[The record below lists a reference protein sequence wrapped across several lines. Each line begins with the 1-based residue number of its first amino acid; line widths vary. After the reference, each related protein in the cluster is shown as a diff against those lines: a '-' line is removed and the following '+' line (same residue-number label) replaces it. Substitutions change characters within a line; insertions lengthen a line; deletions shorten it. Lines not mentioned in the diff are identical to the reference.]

1 MQDMKLTGRTIAVL
15 EQSLNLRARNQ
26 QVIAG
31 NLANAETPGYAAKRL
46 SFEDDLQRA
55 ISRPE
60 LDRRPTNPRH
70 IPIGAMGIEQVQGR
84 VTEEI
89 NNSAI
94 GDGNSV
100 SMEEEMLALSENQL
114 LYEAGTQI
122 LKKKLSL
129 LKYVAADGR

>member
-1 MQDMKLTGRTIAVL
+1 MSDMKLTGRTIAIL

-31 NLANAETPGYAAKRL
+31 NIANAETPGYSARKL
-46 SFEDDLQRA
+46 NFEDDLNRA

-60 LDRRPTNPRH
+60 ITSRPAHARH
-70 IPIGAMGIEQVQGR
+70 FPIGSVSLDQLQGR
-84 VTEEI
+84 VTEAV
-89 NNSAI
+89 NNSVI

-100 SMEEEMLALSENQL
+100 SLDQEMLSLAENQL

-129 LKYVAADGR
+129 LKYAASDGR